1 MKLLRRMLAR
11 WRGCVE
17 LGEARRINSDVV
29 IEFRGQGPAAF
40 RVQHARDEAG
50 VPDELSWCDVS
61 LISDRR
67 LDPARVIDAESMVR
81 GMFVGQL
88 DGDHDAIYRRH
99 RADWIRVLPLEDDD
113 DMEARKRCQAYS
125 IKLFP
130 VTS

>member
-1 MKLLRRMLAR
+1 MDFLRRLFGR
-11 WRGCVE
+11 WRGAVE
-17 LGEARRINSDVV
+17 LGEARRIKGDVV
-29 IEFRGQGPAAF
+29 IEFRGHGPASF

-50 VPDELSWCDVS
+50 VPDELSWCDVT
-61 LISDRR
+61 LMSDRR
-67 LDPARVIDAESMVR
+67 LDPRRVVDGESMVR

-99 RADWIRVLPLEDDD
+99 KADWIRVMPDDD